1 MILDPTSA
9 QPLLALQE
17 SISMEK
23 LQEPSTVDYSNVPDL
38 SSLRSPSPI
47 QSSPPDIN
55 MDLRTPSPIPGFAS
69 GASVP
74 DIFNLE
80 SPSPIQECLPLP
92 DVASLRLHSPLPTS
106 GPSVPDVFD
115 QASPSPIQDCLLLP
129 DVAPLQSSFVSGP
142 SASDM
147 LGQDSPSPIQDCLP
161 LLDVTTLQQTFPIA
175 SFASGP
181 SVSDTFSQE
190 SPSPIRDCLPL
201 PDVAPS
207 QSPSSIASFVSGSSV
222 PNILDQESPSPIQ
235 ECLPLLD
242 IHNLRSPSPISAYH
256 PRSVPS
262 LDELRTLSP
271 AQTFSSVPDA
281 SSHPSPSPIQSEH
294 GQSGYSSYLSLDT
307 LSLENHTPRE
317 PAVKRSRCPYL
328 VAEPGRPFLL
338 TDINDVS
345 SPSPIASPTSSND
358 SDEII
363 YLGTSVPVAEGQLE
377 RRVYYTGRTILMM
390 DECDLFF
397 WSIVKHHWF
406 GPNQL
411 LHWRR
416 WAKDHRMTIK
426 LAEDLLDFPHRYP
439 ELFKSHMV
447 PICGLP
453 VDDQG
458 RYILPP
464 LQDTEPQLKFTAEI
478 ELVTGSP
485 EAPEPQA
492 LDDGAIITE
501 QSSADFVDFTRI
513 EYDGLYPAE
522 MKRALFRQHDNF
534 GLPPGEGFVNEWQRH
549 LRSAAGVPE
558 LRMLETRCI
567 KPAMVV
573 SNFETP
579 YPDVPPHPSTNL
591 SHKDSE
597 LDDNKNLIKVMREL
611 SSAISDLRKCTSE
624 VFGTAHYDRI
634 ARQGGN

>member
-1 MILDPTSA
+1 
-9 QPLLALQE
+9 
-17 SISMEK
+17 
-23 LQEPSTVDYSNVPDL
+23 
-38 SSLRSPSPI
+38 
-47 QSSPPDIN
+47 
-55 MDLRTPSPIPGFAS
+55 
-69 GASVP
+69 
-74 DIFNLE
+74 
-80 SPSPIQECLPLP
+80 
-92 DVASLRLHSPLPTS
+92 
-106 GPSVPDVFD
+106 
-115 QASPSPIQDCLLLP
+115 
-129 DVAPLQSSFVSGP
+129 
-142 SASDM
+142 M

-207 QSPSSIASFVSGSSV
+207 QSPSSIASFVSGSSI

-235 ECLPLLD
+235 ECLPLPD

-256 PRSVPS
+256 PHSVPS

-281 SSHPSPSPIQSEH
+281 SSHPSPSPIQ
-294 GQSGYSSYLSLDT
+294 
-307 LSLENHTPRE
+307 N
-317 PAVKRSRCPYL
+317 
-328 VAEPGRPFLL
+328 
-338 TDINDVS
+338 VS
-345 SPSPIASPTSSND
+345 SPSPIASPASSND

-447 PICGLP
+447 PVCGLP

-492 LDDGAIITE
+492 LDDRAIITE

-522 MKRALFRQHDNF
+522 MKRALFCQHDNF